1 MNYAN
6 ILLASGFVGKC
17 TKLLKNNIG
26 KRQKS
31 MKIKKMLALVLAL
44 AMVLTMFTACGG
56 DDKDDKKTD
65 PVTIDDEKAQ
75 DGEVFMLNFKPEQD
89 EAFKK
94 AADAF
99 TKETDIKVTVQTS
112 AANQYEN
119 DLKTLMTSKDKA
131 PTLFTINGPI
141 GYESWKDYCADLSGV
156 ELSSMVTS
164 DGYLVKSEGKVYG
177 IANCVEGY
185 GIIYNN
191 GIIKEYCA
199 LDGAKIKDVSEITS
213 FDVLKAVVE
222 DMDAKKDQLGIEAVF
237 ASTTLEQGQ
246 DWRWSNHLN
255 NVPLWVQI
263 EKDGITG
270 KMETN
275 DFSANEAYKNI
286 FDLYL
291 GYDIKAERNKSVD
304 DAMVQLA
311 TGRCVFA
318 QNGTWAWGTISG
330 TEGNVVKAEDCG
342 FLPIYCGVN
351 DDKAGVSAGTENFF
365 AINAK
370 ASAEDQ
376 AATVKFIT
384 WLFTSETGMK
394 IVEED
399 LQLLAPFNN
408 FEVKES
414 VNPLNNALAEANKA
428 GKVTPW
434 KFQIVPSQAFKDAF
448 GSNLKAYAEGS
459 LSWEDLVKAYSTDWE
474 TEMSL
479 LGK

>member
-1 MNYAN
+1 
-6 ILLASGFVGKC
+6 
-17 TKLLKNNIG
+17 
-26 KRQKS
+26 
-31 MKIKKMLALVLAL
+31 MKIKRILALVLSL
-44 AMVLTMFTACGG
+44 AMVMTMFAACGK
-56 DDKDDKKTD
+56 KDEDEK
-65 PVTIDDEKAQ
+65 PAEVVQDDEKAK
-75 DGEVFMLNFKPEQD
+75 DGEVFMLNFKPEQGA
-89 EAFKK
+89 AFEK
-94 AADAF
+94 AAKAF
-99 TKETDIKVTVQTS
+99 TDETGIKVKVQTS
-112 AANQYEN
+112 ANNMYET
-119 DLKTLMTSKDKA
+119 DLKTLMADDENA

-141 GYESWKDYCADLSGV
+141 GYEAWKAYCADLSNV
-156 ELSSMVTS
+156 ELAKMVTS

-191 GIIKEYCA
+191 GIIKQYCEME
-199 LDGAKIKDVSEITS
+199 GAKIKDVNEITS
-213 FDVLKAVVE
+213 FETLKAVVE
-222 DMDAKKDQLGIEAVF
+222 DMDAKKAELGIDAVF
-237 ASTTLEQGQ
+237 ASTTLESS
-246 DWRWSNHLN
+246 DNWRWSNHLN
-255 NVPLWVQI
+255 NVPIWVQT

-270 KMETN
+270 TMETN
-275 DFSANEAYKNI
+275 DFSGNEAYKNI

-291 GYDIKAERNKSVD
+291 NYDIKAERDKTVD

-330 TEGNVVKAEDCG
+330 TEGNVVTAENCG

-370 ASAEDQ
+370 ASEEDQ
-376 AATVKFIT
+376 AATVKFIN

-394 IVEED
+394 IVEDD

-414 VNPLNNALAEANKA
+414 ANPLNNALAAANKA

-434 KFQIVPSQAFKDAF
+434 KFQIVPSQNFKDLF
-448 GSNLKAYAEGS
+448 GANLKAYAEGN
-459 LSWEDLVKAYSTDWE
+459 LSWEDLVKAYQTDWE

-479 LGK
+479 IGK